1 MPHLDVFAA
10 HAQWSRDIQTAAA
23 VTTVRANPPRHRC
36 ALVSLSPAMA
46 TVHPP
51 PQFALLQTNPPR
63 AGADVPG
70 NDSDSESVAESR
82 PRRAAATDSCGFGT
96 CCRDEEV
103 DDDDDGCSS
112 CVEGDECS
120 SYQYQEAQDDETAAD
135 DDEGGVKAA
144 ASSSVWWER
153 MAAARTFPLPAPA
166 RLPEVE
172 EGPERAAERQ
182 EEDRKFWE
190 DCLATGYP

>member
-1 MPHLDVFAA
+1 
-10 HAQWSRDIQTAAA
+10 
-23 VTTVRANPPRHRC
+23 
-36 ALVSLSPAMA
+36 MA
-46 TVHPP
+46 TVHLP
-51 PQFALLQTNPPR
+51 PQFAPLQRKPPR
-63 AGADVPG
+63 AGTDVLG
-70 NDSDSESVAESR
+70 NDSDSESVAESCPWPSR
-82 PRRAAATDSCGFGT
+82 AAAATDSCGCGT

-144 ASSSVWWER
+144 AGSSVWWER